1 MSAAIRP
8 SVYTIAPEAA
18 FADALAKGLIDRA
31 GGDPLVLAR
40 AQILL
45 PSRRAVRALTDAF
58 VRCADGGLLL
68 PRMTPLGDIDV
79 DDSLDMVAGLE
90 TSLMRPIDPIRRR
103 LLLTR
108 LIRRWRDSIGSV
120 EALRLA
126 DQLGASFDTLAR
138 EGIDPAQLKDVAK
151 DDLASHWL
159 ETFAFFELVIEHQK
173 RCDLGHGGSASEDLA
188 STNLHLGRS
197 LGKLGSE
204 RLSRYPHE
212 AGTRPNLEAH
222 AAVTLSDRTA

>member
-1 MSAAIRP
+1 LSAATRP

-79 DDSLDMVAGLE
+79 DDALDMVAGLE
-90 TSLMRPIDPIRRR
+90 TSLLPPIDPIRRR

-108 LIRRWRDSIGSV
+108 LIRRWQAGIGSV

-126 DQLGASFDTLAR
+126 DQLGTAFDTLAR
-138 EGIDPAQLKDVAK
+138 EGVDPLRLKDVAGIVQQGLQAV
-151 DDLASHWL
+151 DFRCLQDRAQQHQDPQNGWSERWTL
-159 ETFAFFELVIEHQK
+159 E
-173 RCDLGHGGSASEDLA
+173 GHGALNLRDGS
-188 STNLHLGRS
+188 
-197 LGKLGSE
+197 
-204 RLSRYPHE
+204 
-212 AGTRPNLEAH
+212 
-222 AAVTLSDRTA
+222 